1 MLQVHKHW
9 QKQVPVRLCYQNTY
23 VFTEPV
29 IVCKHFILITPSQ
42 ISQEFLLLASGG
54 PGDSSH
60 VRLSWSVSGCANGKC
75 LVPEVIPILY
85 LDTNRSGPWTLKMAM
100 RHHKN
105 KEMFMMPIRGGGGF
119 VTGVL
124 QKKKK
129 HAIRVLKIWTH
140 SVCLASEG
148 RNQPLFQDREVC

>member
-1 MLQVHKHW
+1 MNVTDHMLQVHNHW
-9 QKQVPVRLCYQNTY
+9 QKQVSVKLYYQNTY
-23 VFTEPV
+23 LFTEQV

-60 VRLSWSVSGCANGKC
+60 VRLSWSVSGCANGKR
-75 LVPEVIPILY
+75 LVPEVIPTLY

-105 KEMFMMPIRGGGGF
+105 KEMFMMPIR
-119 VTGVL
+119 
-124 QKKKK
+124 
-129 HAIRVLKIWTH
+129 R
-140 SVCLASEG
+140 G
-148 RNQPLFQDREVC
+148 RKEERICDRGIAEKEKTCRKGIENLDS